1 MVGDA
6 LISFQN
12 FFREALNPIF
22 ADVLAVRQDVPDP
35 SSSERHGRSPRPQPS
50 SADGRAGVSAANDHG
65 RGLHP
70 RHGPLR
76 SGACRRREDRRL
88 AGNVDHIVRVHLIV
102 VFLRGEAQQVAAD
115 RRDPRDARSRVPI
128 LPHLRAHRRGG
139 PPLPALRGEGATTPR
154 EVSRR

>member
-12 FFREALNPIF
+12 FFCDALNPILV
-22 ADVLAVRQDVPDP
+22 DILAVRQDVPDP
-35 SSSERHGRSPRPQPS
+35 SSPERPGRSPRPQPA
-50 SADGRAGVSAANDHG
+50 SAGRPGGSAANDLG

-76 SGACRRREDRRL
+76 SRACRRREDRRL

-154 EVSRR
+154 EVRRR